1 MRYASLFIVLT
12 VIVACI
18 GCAQQEKEVAVTEDV
33 SPAEV
38 YITKVIECFDHTES
52 ILGEI
57 SKAAEAA
64 ADRAVKGGNLYV
76 TDDETIS
83 RTGKEEVKMMPGG
96 GVSYPMTEDWGGF
109 VAEAC
114 DRAGGLRH
122 VQPVPINNEVKPD
135 DIVLIGTNELRPDEQ
150 VAQLQKLK
158 DQGALIIVFGS
169 RSSKIAGLGG
179 YLIDNGLETGEVPVL
194 NIGAKRTGPV
204 GVMANVINEWTF
216 TSEYVAA
223 LTRKGKMPSLY
234 QSMFIPGAAP
244 RNTEVGKFRFHPD
257 MDISPVASGVLG
269 KQFVT
274 TVRGYLREI
283 KANELGLF
291 RQAGKTCAE
300 TINSGHKVVAS
311 VIGHFMVSQF
321 RTSSYPDIFEE
332 LPNMYGREYLEG
344 TLSKGDT
351 WLHIGYS
358 YTPERE
364 LNLAKEVGAK
374 TICVM
379 TPGPTIIGEGKPV
392 SPDKSKIDT
401 YIDVYWKH
409 GDAVVEVPGYDTKI
423 IPPSGVVMITAYWMI
438 IGETLN
444 NM

>member
-1 MRYASLFIVLT
+1 MRYASLVSVLT
-12 VIVACI
+12 VIVAFI

-52 ILGEI
+52 ILSDI
-57 SKAAEAA
+57 TKAAEAA
-64 ADRAVKGGNLYV
+64 ADRAIKGGKIYV

-83 RTGKEEVKMMPGG
+83 RTGKEEVLLVSGG
-96 GVSYPMTEDWGGF
+96 GVQYPMTEDWGGF

-122 VQPVPINNEVKPD
+122 IQPVPVNNVVTRK
-135 DIVLIGTNELRPDEQ
+135 DIVIVGTNDLKPDEQ
-150 VAQLQKLK
+150 VAQVKALK

-169 RSSKIAGLGG
+169 HASKIRSLGDF
-179 YLIDNGLETGEVPVL
+179 LIDNGWETGEIPVV
-194 NIGAKRTGPV
+194 NIGSKTTGPV
-204 GVMANVINEWTF
+204 GVMANVINKWTF
-216 TSEYVAA
+216 TAEYVAA
-223 LTRKGKMPSLY
+223 LTRKGKMPTLY

-244 RNTEVGKFRFHPD
+244 RNTKTGNYFFHPD
-257 MDISPVASGVLG
+257 MDISPVAQGVLG
-269 KQFVT
+269 KQYVT
-274 TVRGYLREI
+274 TVRGYLQKI
-283 KANELGLF
+283 KANELDLF

-300 TINSGHKVVAS
+300 TIKSGNKVVAS
-311 VIGHFMVSQF
+311 VIGHFMVAQF
-321 RTSSYPDIFEE
+321 RTSSYPDIYDEY
-332 LPNMYGREYLEG
+332 PNQYGRDYLEG
-344 TLSKGDT
+344 KLSNGDT
-351 WLHIGYS
+351 WLHVGYS
-358 YTPERE
+358 YTPEHE
-364 LNLAKEVGAK
+364 LNLAREVGAK

-379 TPGPTIIGEGKPV
+379 TPGPIEIGEGTPV
-392 SPDKSKIDT
+392 APDKSKIDI
-401 YIDVYWKH
+401 YIDPYWKH